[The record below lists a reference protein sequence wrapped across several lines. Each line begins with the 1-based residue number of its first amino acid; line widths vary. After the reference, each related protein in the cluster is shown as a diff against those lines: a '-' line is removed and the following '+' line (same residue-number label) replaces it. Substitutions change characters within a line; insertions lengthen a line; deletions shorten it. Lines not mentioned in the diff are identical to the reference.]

1 MTGGGDAPTDVGT
14 DAIHAP
20 YARHTLAGRA
30 AIVTGA
36 GSGIGLATAR
46 LMAARGAAVLLV
58 DRVAGVTAQAAASAR
73 AGGRAQGMVADAA
86 DEAAVAEAVARVL
99 AAFGRLDILH
109 ANAGISGPLAPDW
122 SADAEAFAHILRVN
136 LIGPYILMRAA
147 RPHLRPGAS
156 VILTA
161 SVAGLRAGAGGLA
174 YSASK
179 AGVINLVQTAATLL
193 AGTGVRVNAVAPGL
207 IETGMTAPLYADARA
222 RGREAR
228 IGQLNPLRRGGEA
241 EEIAEI
247 VAFLASDAAS
257 YINGQVI
264 VADGGLSSSLPF
276 APRPA
281 AG

>member
-1 MTGGGDAPTDVGT
+1 M
-14 DAIHAP
+14 P
-20 YARHTLAGRA
+20 YARQTLTGRA

-36 GSGIGLATAR
+36 ASGIGLASAR
-46 LMAARGAAVLLV
+46 LLAARGAAVLLV
-58 DRVAGVTAQAAASAR
+58 DRDAGVTAQAAAIAA
-73 AGGRAQGMVADAA
+73 AGGRAEGMVADVA
-86 DEAAVAEAVARVL
+86 DEAAMEAAVAHSR

-122 SADAEAFAHILRVN
+122 SADAAAFAHILRVN
-136 LIGPYILMRAA
+136 LIGPYILLRAA
-147 RPHLRPGAS
+147 RPHLGPGAS

-179 AGVINLVQTAATLL
+179 AGVVSLAQTAATLL

-222 RGREAR
+222 RGREGR